1 MENFIKKAIQQRQE
15 IPPQMDYMW
24 RVDLPDLSAYME
36 ERSSTDKVLDD
47 VKDDPV
53 PSIFKRPSVWAVFD
67 DDFIEHSQLNH
78 RITSFDI
85 PTPSFEMRKVVA
97 PGAGWKNAGMMD
109 LAPISIKMMEFEDG
123 STLNYLNTWQS
134 LMINEDGT
142 RNMPVE
148 YKKDIRLTRL
158 SQSGF
163 DIHISM
169 CKGCFPIEVGNIN
182 YSYESNAVTQ
192 YGVTFSVDSIE
203 HEIIP
208 FDQVRRRMEKVQT
221 DISNSPT
228 NPFSSVFDIQRIIT
242 EAIGGV

>member
-36 ERSSTDKVLDD
+36 ERSSTDKV
-47 VKDDPV
+47 KDGP
-53 PSIFKRPSVWAVFD
+53 IWAIFD

-134 LMINEDGT
+134 LMINDDGT

>member
-36 ERSSTDKVLDD
+36 ERSSSDKV
-47 VKDDPV
+47 KDGP
-53 PSIFKRPSVWAVFD
+53 ILAIFD

-134 LMINEDGT
+134 LMINDDGT

-182 YSYESNAVTQ
+182 YSYESNTVTQ

-228 NPFSSVFDIQRIIT
+228 NPFSSVFDVKRIIT